1 MKNVNAIVMQY
12 EEFEAVVGE
21 VSNGHA
27 GIGFDS
33 GEWFY
38 VADDEYDVEEINKDL
53 SKQLNTTVLA
63 VKIDTFASQDEVVII
78 CE

>member
-1 MKNVNAIVMQY
+1 MKKVNAIVMQY

-21 VSNGHA
+21 VANGHA

-38 VADDEYDVEEINKDL
+38 VADDEYDIDNINSDL
-53 SKQLNTTVLA
+53 SKHLDITVLA
-63 VKIDTFASQDEVVII
+63 VKIDTSASQDEVVII